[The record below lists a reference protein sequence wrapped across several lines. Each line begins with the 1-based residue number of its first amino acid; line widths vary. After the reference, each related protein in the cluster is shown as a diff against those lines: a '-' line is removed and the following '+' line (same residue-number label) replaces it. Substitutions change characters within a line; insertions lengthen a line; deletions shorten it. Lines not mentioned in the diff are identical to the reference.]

1 MARKVFTSFH
11 YVPDNWR
18 ANQVRNMG
26 KIEGNP
32 VATTNTW
39 EEVTKG
45 GDKAIEKWIDDNMS
59 GKSSVIVLIG
69 QKTAGRKWINYEIKK
84 AWSEGRGIVGI
95 YVHNLKDSNGNQ
107 SNKGNNPFDEFSLE
121 VEGKKVALSSIV
133 KCYDPP
139 YSTSTYVYDHIKEN
153 IEDWI
158 EKAIEIRNKY

>member
-32 VATTNTW
+32 VATTNKW

-45 GDKAIEKWIDDNMS
+45 GNKAIEKWIDDNMS
-59 GKSSVIVLIG
+59 GKSCVIVLVG
-69 QKTAGRKWINYEIKK
+69 ENTAGRKWINYEIEK
-84 AWSEGRGIVGI
+84 AWSEGRGVFGI
-95 YVHNLKDSNGNQ
+95 HIHNLKDSSGNQ
-107 SNKGNNPFDEFSLE
+107 SSMGKNPFDGYKIGEKSM
-121 VEGKKVALSSIV
+121 SSIV
-133 KCYDPP
+133 KCYNPP
-139 YSTSTYVYDHIKEN
+139 YTTSTNVYNYISEN

-158 EKAIEIRNKY
+158 EKAIEIRDEYAK